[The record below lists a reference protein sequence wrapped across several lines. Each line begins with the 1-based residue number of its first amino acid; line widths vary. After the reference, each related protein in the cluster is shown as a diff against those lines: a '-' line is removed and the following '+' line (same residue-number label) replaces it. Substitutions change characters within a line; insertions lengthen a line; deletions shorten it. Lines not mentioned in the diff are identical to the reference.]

1 MIEQASKASLEA
13 PSPSLSSPFTALD
26 TRSYT
31 MSLFSQSGV
40 SLSHMEKLS
49 SQTIQQ
55 TIDRALELLDHPD
68 WKQGKTF
75 TEDHVYQVQTAK
87 LHATG
92 AEKLPWHK
100 RKSLHPVD
108 RDITYEDFRNG
119 LLLDHTTNEQ
129 QYIPDMKYCNKVKTF
144 REELPEVEVYLIQV
158 RLFCCSI
165 LIVQRAMRLLT
176 LTIRT
181 VQNATRN
188 YKPRVCVV
196 SDYE

>member
-1 MIEQASKASLEA
+1 
-13 PSPSLSSPFTALD
+13 
-26 TRSYT
+26 

-75 TEDHVYQVQTAK
+75 TEDHVFQVHTAK

-100 RKSLHPVD
+100 RTSLHPTD
-108 RDITYEDFRNG
+108 RDITYDDFRNG

-158 RLFCCSI
+158 SPFLNIVLSRVNLRAIADTYGLLCCD
-165 LIVQRAMRLLT
+165 
-176 LTIRT
+176 T
-181 VQNATRN
+181 VQNATRYYKSRIRFISN
-188 YKPRVCVV
+188 YK
-196 SDYE
+196 